1 MLAEAL
7 AEELGKTSVKRG
19 KAKGPGRGVAKY
31 GANKRINSKPGRR

>member
-7 AEELGKTSVKRG
+7 AEEFEKSSLRRG
-19 KAKGPGRGVAKY
+19 KGNRGEGVIRE